1 MSRVRPFAAADLAQ
15 VAALHQRLFAEGSHL
30 TLEQRRRYLD
40 QVFLKNPWSDGDASP
55 SLVCETADGRLVG
68 FLGVL
73 RRPMS
78 WNGQPIT
85 AAVISQFMVEP
96 QHRGLTGFRLL
107 ATFLAGPQELSMTDG
122 ASQEAVKLWK
132 AMGGVESPLHSLH
145 WTRLLRPLTYGLAVL
160 GPRVPA
166 APLVRPLGSAVDAML
181 ARLRRNPFRVAP
193 QGPDEE
199 LSVDG
204 FLEHEHHCIPRGGL
218 RPEYDRSSL
227 KWLLEMAEQKGSLG
241 RLRGSLVHNAEREV
255 IGWYL
260 HYVRRGVGSEVLQVA
275 GRDERL
281 GEVLDHLFADA
292 WRQGALAVSG
302 RLQPRLFEALRSK
315 HCLFHDRGSPLI
327 VYSRRRELIDAI
339 RSGQAPLTRLDGEWW
354 MPFQDVR

>member
-1 MSRVRPFAAADLAQ
+1 MSRIRPFAVADLPQ
-15 VAALHQRLFAEGSHL
+15 IAALHQRLFAEGSHL
-30 TLEQRRRYLD
+30 SLEQRRRYLD

-122 ASQEAVKLWK
+122 ASHEAVKLWK

-145 WTRLLRPLTYGLAVL
+145 WTRPLRPVAYGLAVL
-160 GPRVPA
+160 GPRLPA
-166 APLVRPLGSAVDAML
+166 PSLVRPVGAVVDAII
-181 ARLRRNPFRVAP
+181 ARLPQSPVRVTE

-199 LSVDG
+199 LGVDA
-204 FLEHEHHCIPRGGL
+204 FIEHEHHCIPRGGL
-218 RPEYDRSSL
+218 RPEYDRGSL
-227 KWLLEMAEQKGSLG
+227 KWLLEMAEQKGSAG
-241 RLRGSLVHNAEREV
+241 RLRGALVRNADRDV
-255 IGWYL
+255 VGWYL
-260 HYVRRGVGSEVLQVA
+260 HYVRRGGPSEVLQVV
-275 GRDERL
+275 GRDQGL

-292 WRQGALAVSG
+292 WREGALAVSG

-339 RSGQAPLTRLDGEWW
+339 RAGEGLLTRLDGEWW

>member
-1 MSRVRPFAAADLAQ
+1 MSRVRPFTAADLAQ

-30 TLEQRRRYLD
+30 SLEQRRRYLD

-96 QHRGLTGFRLL
+96 PHRGLTGFRLL
-107 ATFLAGPQELSMTDG
+107 ATFLSGPQELSMTDG

-145 WTRLLRPLTYGLAVL
+145 WTRLLRPVAYGLAVL
-160 GPRVPA
+160 GQRVPA
-166 APLVRPLGSAVDAML
+166 PSVVRPVGAAVDAMV

-199 LSVDG
+199 LSVDAL
-204 FLEHEHHCIPRGGL
+204 LEHEHHCIPRGGL

-227 KWLLEMAEQKGSLG
+227 KWLLEMAEQKGSPG
-241 RLRGSLVHNAEREV
+241 RLRGSLVQSAEHAKDR
-255 IGWYL
+255 
-260 HYVRRGVGSEVLQVA
+260 VRLRGPLVGVQVA
-275 GRDERL
+275 IKERPQRQVVAGPQAHGAGGDLLIRPHACRVARWQQRRTERTERRL
-281 GEVLDHLFADA
+281 GICRPNLSAEL
-292 WRQGALAVSG
+292 ALLRDG
-302 RLQPRLFEALRSK
+302 LRSN
-315 HCLFHDRGSPLI
+315 
-327 VYSRRRELIDAI
+327 
-339 RSGQAPLTRLDGEWW
+339 
-354 MPFQDVR
+354 

>member
-1 MSRVRPFAAADLAQ
+1 MSRVRPLVAGDLPQ
-15 VAALHQRLFAEGSHL
+15 VAALHQRLFAEGSRL
-30 TLEQRRRYLD
+30 SLAQRQRYLD
-40 QVFLKNPWSDGDASP
+40 QVFLNNPWSDGDASP
-55 SLVCETADGRLVG
+55 SLVCETTDGRLVG

-78 WNGQPIT
+78 WNGQPIM

-122 ASQEAVKLWK
+122 ASHEAVKLWK

-145 WTRLLRPLTYGLAVL
+145 WTRPLRPFAYGLAVL
-160 GPRVPA
+160 GPRLPG
-166 APLVRPLGSAVDAML
+166 PTLVRPAAVAFDAVI
-181 ARLRRNPFRVAP
+181 ARLRRNPWRVAP
-193 QGPDEE
+193 YGPDEE
-199 LSVDG
+199 LGADAI
-204 FLEHEHHCIPRGGL
+204 LEHERHCIPRGGL
-218 RPEYDRSSL
+218 RPEYDRGSL
-227 KWLLEMAEQKGSLG
+227 KWLLEMAEQKGSPG
-241 RLRGSLVHNAEREV
+241 PLRGALVRDADHEV

-260 HYVRRGVGSEVLQVA
+260 YYVQRGVGSEVLQVA
-275 GRDERL
+275 GRDQGL

-292 WRQGALAVSG
+292 WREGALAVSG
-302 RLQPRLFEALRSK
+302 RLQPQLLEALRAK

-327 VYSRRRELIDAI
+327 IYSRCRELISAI
-339 RSGQAPLTRLDGEWW
+339 RSGEASLTRLDGEWW